1 MVTWKK
7 MGRAGWPPGRGPR
20 EQVDWT
26 RQPPAGRPQTRA
38 ARKVV
43 LLLCKKPTEGAGGR
57 DAGQEFWGRSRA
69 GKPRNLGPGAV
80 VTTLWALSG
89 ADHTVPACRRSGPGL
104 GCVGETGELT
114 VLCTWIT
121 PSPRAHAPHA
131 HLKASIYTAVGS
143 ATPGPEQPEHPAPN
157 ACAPALTTITLF
169 RKQLLNNSESHL

>member
-1 MVTWKK
+1 M
-7 MGRAGWPPGRGPR
+7 
-20 EQVDWT
+20 DWT
-26 RQPPAGRPQTRA
+26 RCAAGGTASNKSCTQGWFCFF
-38 ARKVV
+38 
-43 LLLCKKPTEGAGGR
+43 CKKPTEGAGGR
-57 DAGQEFWGRSRA
+57 DAGQEFLGRSCA

-121 PSPRAHAPHA
+121 PPFPELTPPHA

-143 ATPGPEQPEHPAPN
+143 ATLRAQA
-157 ACAPALTTITLF
+157 A
-169 RKQLLNNSESHL
+169 